1 LAADLRT
8 DPLSGRH
15 VAIAPGRD
23 ARPGAVKPAA
33 EPPTADELEQCPFCE
48 GRELRTP
55 PETLALGREDEAPDT
70 PGWRVRVVPNL
81 YPAFDRQEVVVH
93 SPRHVR
99 SLAEL
104 AADSFEDVAEAWR
117 RRAAAARE
125 AGLVQFA
132 LVNEGRPAGASLAH
146 SHSQLIW
153 LPEAP
158 PLAAAERGL
167 SLEGEVIVERDGLVL
182 LCPRVSRSR
191 YELLVAPADPEA
203 NAYESPRLAAALGLL
218 AEGAR
223 RIAAVEGPTPFNA
236 WLHDTEHWH
245 LELFPRLNVLAGAE
259 LGAGWY
265 INAVP
270 PEEAAA
276 QLRLAV

>member
-1 LAADLRT
+1 
-8 DPLSGRH
+8 
-15 VAIAPGRD
+15 V
-23 ARPGAVKPAA
+23 RPTV
-33 EPPTADELEQCPFCE
+33 EPPSAEELEQCPFCE
-48 GRELRTP
+48 NREQRTP
-55 PETLALGREDEAPDT
+55 PETLALGRDDETPDT

-99 SLAEL
+99 SIAEL
-104 AADSFEDVAEAWR
+104 EDDAFTAVAEAWR
-117 RRAAAARE
+117 LRAAAAQE

-132 LVNEGRPAGASLAH
+132 LVNEGRAAGASLPH

-153 LPEAP
+153 LPEPA

-167 SLEGEVIVERDGLVL
+167 SLDGEVVVERDGLVL

-191 YELLVAPADPEA
+191 YELLVAPVDGEAD
-203 NAYESPRLAAALGLL
+203 AYESPRLAPALRLL

-223 RIAAVEGPTPFNA
+223 RIVALEGPAPFNA
-236 WLHDTEHWH
+236 WLHDTRHWH

-265 INAVP
+265 INALP

-276 QLRLAV
+276 RLREAG

>member
-1 LAADLRT
+1 
-8 DPLSGRH
+8 
-15 VAIAPGRD
+15 VAIAPRRD
-23 ARPGAVKPAA
+23 ARPGAVKPTLD
-33 EPPTADELEQCPFCE
+33 PPTAEELEQCPFCE
-48 GRELRTP
+48 GREDRTP
-55 PETLALGREDEAPDT
+55 PETLALGRDDSTPDS

-81 YPAFDRQEVVVH
+81 YPAFDRQEVVIH
-93 SPRHVR
+93 SPRHIR
-99 SLAEL
+99 SIAEL
-104 AADSFEDVAEAWR
+104 EGEGFDDVAEAWR
-117 RRAAAARE
+117 LRAAAARE

-132 LVNEGRPAGASLAH
+132 LVNEGRAAGASLPH

-153 LPEAP
+153 LPEQP

-167 SLEGEVIVERDGLVL
+167 SLDGEVVLERDGLVL

-191 YELLVAPADPEA
+191 YELLVAPVDPEPG
-203 NAYESPRLAAALGLL
+203 AYESPRLASALRLL

-223 RIAAVEGPTPFNA
+223 RITAVEGPAPFNA
-236 WLHDTEHWH
+236 WLHDTGHWH

-265 INAVP
+265 INALP

-276 QLRLAV
+276 RLRDAG

>member
-1 LAADLRT
+1 M
-8 DPLSGRH
+8 
-15 VAIAPGRD
+15 AIAPARD
-23 ARPGAVKPAA
+23 ARPGAVKPTV
-33 EPPTADELEQCPFCE
+33 EPPTAEELEQCPFCE
-48 GRELRTP
+48 GREGRTP
-55 PETLALGREDEAPDT
+55 PETLAVGRDGGEPDT

-81 YPAFDRQEVVVH
+81 YPAFDRQEVVIH

-99 SLAEL
+99 SIAEL
-104 AADSFEDVAEAWR
+104 EASLFEDLAEAWR

-132 LVNEGRPAGASLAH
+132 LLNEGRPAGASLPH

-153 LPEAP
+153 LPEQA
-158 PLAAAERGL
+158 PLAAAEQGL
-167 SLEGEVIVERDGLVL
+167 SLDGEVVLERDGLVL

-191 YELLVAPADPEA
+191 YELLVAPAEPEA
-203 NAYESPRLAAALGLL
+203 DAYASPRLAPALQLL

-223 RIAAVEGPTPFNA
+223 RIVAVEGPAPFNA
-236 WLHDTEHWH
+236 WLHDTGHWH

-265 INAVP
+265 INAMP
-270 PEEAAA
+270 PEEAASR
-276 QLRLAV
+276 LREA